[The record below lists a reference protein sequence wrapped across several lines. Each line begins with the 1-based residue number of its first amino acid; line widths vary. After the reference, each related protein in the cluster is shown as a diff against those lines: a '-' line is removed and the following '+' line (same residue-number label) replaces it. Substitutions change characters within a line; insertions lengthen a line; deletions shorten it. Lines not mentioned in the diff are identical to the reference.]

1 MCWTTRVF
9 TRAAVIIFFPDSVL
23 FTFGYFT
30 CRSVSQLCRS
40 AVDTNCDAS
49 LYIGAAWYNDNDDD
63 DHHQYTT
70 THCATH
76 YTEIVLHSTIMISS
90 EQIHVDNHHN
100 ALFFVH
106 TGSPTALL
114 AICERES
121 QQLFLHQCPHLS
133 RSPCLF
139 SLYVDQ
145 MQTSWVPPP
154 MPPPSQNLP
163 HLPKTTLHLW
173 MLPESGVPTVTLTWS
188 LKAPIASFLFGRF
201 HRCDKSLQNKLYC
214 ILRARGAI
222 LFDQWAAVSG
232 NHAHLNGNSRSR
244 ATPPYSTMVPTPP
257 NIFLPHM
264 YV

>member
-1 MCWTTRVF
+1 MNSNWNVSLKIFERLLLTSFSLNTGDLCFPAMCWTTRVF

-63 DHHQYTT
+63 HHHQYTT

-114 AICERES
+114 EICERES
-121 QQLFLHQCPHLS
+121 QQLITGSALS
-133 RSPCLF
+133 
-139 SLYVDQ
+139 
-145 MQTSWVPPP
+145 PP
-154 MPPPSQNLP
+154 MPPP
-163 HLPKTTLHLW
+163 
-173 MLPESGVPTVTLTWS
+173 
-188 LKAPIASFLFGRF
+188 
-201 HRCDKSLQNKLYC
+201 
-214 ILRARGAI
+214 
-222 LFDQWAAVSG
+222 
-232 NHAHLNGNSRSR
+232 
-244 ATPPYSTMVPTPP
+244 
-257 NIFLPHM
+257 
-264 YV
+264 

>member
-1 MCWTTRVF
+1 MCLKIFGRVLLTSFSLNTGDLCFPAICWTTRVF

-40 AVDTNCDAS
+40 TVDTNCDAS

-63 DHHQYTT
+63 HHHQYTT
-70 THCATH
+70 THC
-76 YTEIVLHSTIMISS
+76 TEIMLYSTIMISS

-121 QQLFLHQCPHLS
+121 QQLFLHQCPHPS

-145 MQTSWVPPP
+145 MQTS
-154 MPPPSQNLP
+154 
-163 HLPKTTLHLW
+163 LHLW
-173 MLPESGVPTVTLTWS
+173 KLPESGVPTVTLTWS
-188 LKAPIASFLFGRF
+188 LKAPIASFLFGR
-201 HRCDKSLQNKLYC
+201 LM
-214 ILRARGAI
+214 
-222 LFDQWAAVSG
+222 W
-232 NHAHLNGNSRSR
+232 
-244 ATPPYSTMVPTPP
+244 
-257 NIFLPHM
+257 
-264 YV
+264 

>member
-1 MCWTTRVF
+1 MCIFHHNLKIPSVYSIRPPVSSFSEVELKRVFENLWESIVDPFFIEHRRLVFPRWTTRVF

-30 CRSVSQLCRS
+30 CRSVSQLCCS
-40 AVDTNCDAS
+40 TVDTNCDAS

-121 QQLFLHQCPHLS
+121 QQLN
-133 RSPCLF
+133 
-139 SLYVDQ
+139 
-145 MQTSWVPPP
+145 TPP
-154 MPPPSQNLP
+154 MPPP
-163 HLPKTTLHLW
+163 
-173 MLPESGVPTVTLTWS
+173 
-188 LKAPIASFLFGRF
+188 
-201 HRCDKSLQNKLYC
+201 
-214 ILRARGAI
+214 
-222 LFDQWAAVSG
+222 
-232 NHAHLNGNSRSR
+232 
-244 ATPPYSTMVPTPP
+244 
-257 NIFLPHM
+257 
-264 YV
+264 

>member
-1 MCWTTRVF
+1 MNSNWNVSLKIFERLLLTSFSLNTGDLCFPAMCWTTRVF

-63 DHHQYTT
+63 HHQYTT

-76 YTEIVLHSTIMISS
+76 YTDIVLHSTIMISS

-121 QQLFLHQCPHLS
+121 QQLFLHQCPHPS
-133 RSPCLF
+133 RSPCLL

-145 MQTSWVPPP
+145 MQTS
-154 MPPPSQNLP
+154 
-163 HLPKTTLHLW
+163 LHLW
-173 MLPESGVPTVTLTWS
+173 MLPESGVPLSPW
-188 LKAPIASFLFGRF
+188 P
-201 HRCDKSLQNKLYC
+201 
-214 ILRARGAI
+214 GA
-222 LFDQWAAVSG
+222 
-232 NHAHLNGNSRSR
+232 
-244 ATPPYSTMVPTPP
+244 
-257 NIFLPHM
+257 
-264 YV
+264 